1 MLKRT
6 LALIL
11 VFTLL
16 AAVPTALASE
26 YYSARTPLA
35 GSGKAKL
42 NNIEL
47 AVEAINGTY
56 IPYGESF
63 SFNETVGRRTT
74 NRGFQKAPNGRG
86 VMVTGGG
93 VAQVAST
100 LYLALLQVRGDIEI
114 DPVKTYG
121 SRFNDNYVTDV
132 SHAIITDYD
141 ADIDLSFTNNEDDM
155 TIDMWANDKYVYC
168 SITVGEDTDSVGVSF
183 GSSEG
188 SASSSNVRDL
198 LGMDITGQGT
208 QYASSGSGWFFTSE
222 GDDGDEREL
231 LGSASLDCGGDKKV
245 LGNVELAAESVN
257 DTTLEDG
264 DVFSFNEVVGP
275 RYKKYGYVEAI
286 NGRGAKVTGG
296 GVAQVASVLWLA
308 VKDMDDISIVEKS
321 TYGSKYNQSYVDSS
335 SDAILTD
342 YSAGR
347 DFSFRYTGDGSITI
361 YTYVTD
367 GWLYCEIYG
376 E

>member
-42 NNIEL
+42 NNIGL

-208 QYASSGSGWFFTSE
+208 QYASSGSGWFFTPE

-264 DVFSFNEVVGP
+264 D
-275 RYKKYGYVEAI
+275 
-286 NGRGAKVTGG
+286 
-296 GVAQVASVLWLA
+296 VAQVASVLWLA